1 MISSGRKREIR
12 RSLQKNWSLID
23 RISFNMPNNKVRG
36 ALQYILNQSFFNDRE
51 EFTREKIS
59 QFSKDQITYFLD
71 NHIPPSTYLA
81 LDLILKYEHI
91 YVVSSP
97 IFNFYYLEEIDDKD
111 PTSPYELMSKTMSAD
126 AEMFENE
133 YEINSSLS
141 KNYMHWE
148 DENGFVNSEFDYELF
163 FNDSG
168 KNDSNKKYKYFLY
181 KIVAI
186 NDEGVGKYIIR
197 GNKSSDNILSIAP

>member
-1 MISSGRKREIR
+1 MLSSGRKREIR
-12 RSLQKNWSLID
+12 LSLQKNWSLIE
-23 RISFNMPNNKVRG
+23 RLSLNMPNNKIRG
-36 ALQYILNQSFFNDRE
+36 ALQYVLNQTFFNDRE
-51 EFTREKIS
+51 EFTRE
-59 QFSKDQITYFLD
+59 QIANFTEKQVQEFIE

-97 IFNFYYLEEIDDKD
+97 VFTFYYLEEIDKQDS
-111 PTSPYELMSKTMSAD
+111 TSPYELMSKTLSTD
-126 AEMFENE
+126 TDIFETE

-168 KNDSNKKYKYFLY
+168 INQSNKKYKYFLY
-181 KIVAI
+181 KVVAI
-186 NDEGVGKYIIR
+186 PDNGAIKYIIR